1 MFNLTTSFI
10 FVMNVTL
17 LQNFQPG
24 ALQCTKT
31 RGQIWKKFSNPRA
44 LLPIFHLLS
53 PTSQTWLWAWVLR
66 VAWRADQTSELGRN
80 GQWRTVQHPKFSQAA
95 APRCPP
101 PGCSE
106 EHLSPHSRVFSNV
119 NFFLKEWNKAHAFA
133 ARDIWNTMEFVFC
146 MVVSWLWQLS
156 RQLKTQ
162 VCSLLCWRGFESV
175 GHKRHNHQVMGL

>member
-44 LLPIFHLLS
+44 LLSILHLLS
-53 PTSQTWLWAWVLR
+53 PTFQTWLWAWVLR
-66 VAWRADQTSELGRN
+66 GMSVAWRADQTLELGRN
-80 GQWRTVQHPKFSQAA
+80 GQWRTVQHPKFSQPA
-95 APRCPP
+95 APRCSP

-106 EHLSPHSRVFSNV
+106 EHLSPHSRVFLNV
-119 NFFLKEWNKAHAFA
+119 NLFFFLKNGTRLILLLQETSGTRWSLSFA
-133 ARDIWNTMEFVFC
+133 WW
-146 MVVSWLWQLS
+146 SPGYGS
-156 RQLKTQ
+156 YPG
-162 VCSLLCWRGFESV
+162 S
-175 GHKRHNHQVMGL
+175 